1 MSKKPKV
8 GMWSGLTAVT
18 AVLTAGAIVGTTVA
32 FHYTTTVNN
41 YLDADTYK
49 IIKGDSDEDTEYFK
63 SDFTSDEER
72 ESYEAELCAQV
83 EAEGAALLKNDNNAL
98 PLASGAKVSLFGHG
112 SVDLMYGGTGSG
124 SVDTSKAPNF
134 KQALE
139 DQGIQ
144 INSTLWDLYSSDD
157 MMKNYSRITPA
168 AISDTLEANTQYA
181 VNEAPWSKLS
191 SAESS
196 FADYGDA
203 AIVVFSRSGGE
214 GADLPSG
221 ENGTNDSWI
230 KGQEGDG
237 NYLALSAEEK
247 ELLQNLKTLKDN
259 GTFKKI
265 IVLINSSNAI
275 EMEICGEDYGIDS
288 AMWIGDVGQTGI
300 NGVAQL
306 LAGEVTP
313 SGSLV
318 DSYLYDN
325 MANPAI
331 YNFYTQ
337 AYPNAADYNLLTDG
351 PDVQGMYSVYQ
362 EGIYLDYRY
371 YETRYAVMG
380 TGNAGNYNWSTTV
393 AFPFGYG
400 DSYTTFEY
408 SDFNVTESAD
418 AFNVTLKVTN
428 TGSTY
433 SGKETVQLY
442 FQSPY
447 TDYDKQNKVEK
458 AAVELCGFGKT
469 EILEP
474 GASETVTVNV
484 PRSELAAYDANGAK
498 TYILDAGDYYLTA
511 AHDSH
516 DAINNVL
523 AAKGY
528 TVENGMTADGNADM
542 AWNYNVASLDKDT
555 YSVSAVTGEAI
566 TNQFDNADP
575 SYYGMDGINY
585 LSRSDWQGT
594 WPQVVTLEAN
604 EALIADLNMTGN
616 YTADPDSDAVMP
628 TMGADNGMTLGMMIG
643 KSYDDPDWD
652 KLLDQVTFDE
662 MAKLIGQ
669 GYHNTAMV
677 QSVSKPST
685 LDDNGPQGFTQ
696 SLTGISTNHCAY
708 SDENIMAATFNTELM
723 EEVGKCIGNDV
734 MDLGASGLYGPAM
747 DTHRNAYCGR
757 NFEYYSEDGFLSG
770 KIAAAE
776 ISGIQSKGVYVYM
789 KHFALNDS
797 ETKCR
802 CISTWANEQSIREI
816 YLKPFEMSVTEGGA
830 KAVMNAF
837 ARVGAVWS
845 GADAGLM
852 TNVLR
857 NEWGFDGFVLTDFSG
872 NPMFTARGI
881 ALRTFDA
888 AYGVLAGTDSWDSSD
903 VQWTTE
909 LTTQYKDCPEVVQA
923 MRQSTHRILYVIAN
937 SCAMN
942 GFTADTKIVKVTPW
956 WQTALIV
963 LDVVLAVLTV
973 LCIVM
978 LVKRIKA
985 SKAAKAAAATEPPAD
1000 NNSTNQ

>member
-8 GMWSGLTAVT
+8 GMWFGLTAVT
-18 AVLTAGAIVGTTVA
+18 AFLTASAIGGTKAA

-144 INSTLWDLYSSDD
+144 VNSTLWDLYSSDD

-275 EMEICGEDYGIDS
+275 ELDFLNPEICGEDYGIDS

-371 YETRYAVMG
+371 YETRYEDAVMG
-380 TGNAGNYNWSTTV
+380 TGNAGDYNWSTTV

-418 AFNVTLKVTN
+418 AFDVTLKVTN

-447 TDYDKQNKVEK
+447 TDYDKANGIEK
-458 AAVELCGFGKT
+458 ASAELCGFAKT
-469 EILEP
+469 DILAP
-474 GASETVTVNV
+474 GASETVNITVDK
-484 PRSELAAYDANGAK
+484 SELRTYDANNAK
-498 TYILDAGDYYLTA
+498 TYIVDAGDYYFTA
-511 AHDSH
+511 AT
-516 DAINNVL
+516 DAHNAVNNIL

-528 TVENGMTADGNADM
+528 TVENTDGRMTADGN
-542 AWNYNVASLDKDT
+542 VALTYKWTNAALDSTT
-555 YSVSAVTGEAI
+555 YATSENGTAI
-566 TNQFDNADP
+566 TNLFDEADP
-575 SYYGMDGINY
+575 NKSSSEPGEVTW
-585 LSRSDWQGT
+585 LSRSNWVATFPTQ
-594 WPQVVTLEAN
+594 PVVLNATQTL
-604 EALIADLNMTGN
+604 ADHLAFTRYDGSK
-616 YTADPDSDAVMP
+616 ADSVEMP
-628 TMGADNGMTLGMMIG
+628 TLGADNGLALVSMIG
-643 KSYDDPDWD
+643 ADYDDPQWD
-652 KLLDQVTFDE
+652 TLLDQLTFNE
-662 MAKLIGQ
+662 MVNTITLGF
-669 GYHNTAMV
+669 HNTAAV
-677 QSVSKPST
+677 ES
-685 LDDNGPQGFTQ
+685 
-696 SLTGISTNHCAY
+696 I
-708 SDENIMAATFNTELM
+708 
-723 EEVGKCIGNDV
+723 GK
-734 MDLGASGLYGPAM
+734 
-747 DTHRNAYCGR
+747 TR
-757 NFEYYSEDGFLSG
+757 
-770 KIAAAE
+770 
-776 ISGIQSKGVYVYM
+776 
-789 KHFALNDS
+789 
-797 ETKCR
+797 TK
-802 CISTWANEQSIREI
+802 
-816 YLKPFEMSVTEGGA
+816 
-830 KAVMNAF
+830 
-837 ARVGAVWS
+837 
-845 GADAGLM
+845 D
-852 TNVLR
+852 
-857 NEWGFDGFVLTDFSG
+857 
-872 NPMFTARGI
+872 
-881 ALRTFDA
+881 
-888 AYGVLAGTDSWDSSD
+888 
-903 VQWTTE
+903 
-909 LTTQYKDCPEVVQA
+909 
-923 MRQSTHRILYVIAN
+923 
-937 SCAMN
+937 
-942 GFTADTKIVKVTPW
+942 
-956 WQTALIV
+956 
-963 LDVVLAVLTV
+963 
-973 LCIVM
+973 
-978 LVKRIKA
+978 
-985 SKAAKAAAATEPPAD
+985 
-1000 NNSTNQ
+1000 

>member
-32 FHYTTTVNN
+32 FQYTTTVNN

-49 IIKGDSDEDTEYFK
+49 IIRGDSDEDTEYFK

-144 INSTLWDLYSSDD
+144 VNSTLWDLYSSDD

-275 EMEICGEDYGIDS
+275 EMDFLNPEICGEDYGIDS

-306 LAGEVTP
+306 LAGEATP

-325 MANPAI
+325 MANPAM

-371 YETRYAVMG
+371 YETRYEDAVMG
-380 TGNAGNYNWSTTV
+380 TGNAGDYNWSTTV

-447 TDYDKQNKVEK
+447 TDYDKANGIEK
-458 AAVELCGFGKT
+458 ASAELCGFAKT
-469 EILEP
+469 DILAP
-474 GASETVTVNV
+474 GASETVNITVDK
-484 PRSELAAYDANGAK
+484 SELRTYDANNAK
-498 TYILDAGDYYLTA
+498 TYIVDAGDYYFTA
-511 AHDSH
+511 AT
-516 DAINNVL
+516 DAHNAVNNIL

-528 TVENGMTADGNADM
+528 TVENTDGRMTADGDVALTYKWTNA
-542 AWNYNVASLDKDT
+542 ALDSTT
-555 YSVSAVTGEAI
+555 YATSENGTAI
-566 TNQFDNADP
+566 TNLFDEADP
-575 SYYGMDGINY
+575 NKSSSEPGEVTW
-585 LSRSDWQGT
+585 LSRSNWVAT
-594 WPQVVTLEAN
+594 FPPQPVVLNATQTL
-604 EALIADLNMTGN
+604 ADHLAFTRYDGSK
-616 YTADPDSDAVMP
+616 ADSVEMP
-628 TMGADNGMTLGMMIG
+628 TLGADNGLALVSMIG
-643 KSYDDPDWD
+643 ADYDDPQWD
-652 KLLDQVTFDE
+652 TLLDQLTFNE
-662 MAKLIGQ
+662 MVNTITLGF
-669 GYHNTAMV
+669 HNTAAIE
-677 QSVSKPST
+677 SIGKT
-685 LDDNGPQGFTQ
+685 RTKDENGPQGLTAA
-696 SLTGISTNHCAY
+696 LTGGASAMCYT
-708 SDENIMAATFNTELM
+708 SEDVMAATFNVDLIND
-723 EEVGKCIGNDV
+723 VGRCIGEDCLA
-734 MDLGASGLYGPAM
+734 MGYSGLYGPGINM
-747 DTHRNAYCGR
+747 HRTAYSGR
-757 NFEYYSEDGFLSG
+757 NFEYYASDPFVAGT
-770 KIAAAE
+770 ICAAE
-776 ISGIQSKGVYVYM
+776 VNGIQSKGVYVYL
-789 KHFALNDS
+789 KHVALNDS
-797 ETKCR
+797 ESSR
-802 CISTWANEQSIREI
+802 RGVNTWLNEQAAREI
-816 YLKPFEMSVTEGGA
+816 YLEVADKAVTDGGAWSVMTGFNRWGATWCGAYDNLLTGFLRGELGLRGMIITDYSGSSKYMDLADGLIAGSDIWDSPDPTIHTTLAPKYENDAYIVTE
-830 KAVMNAF
+830 
-837 ARVGAVWS
+837 
-845 GADAGLM
+845 
-852 TNVLR
+852 
-857 NEWGFDGFVLTDFSG
+857 
-872 NPMFTARGI
+872 
-881 ALRTFDA
+881 
-888 AYGVLAGTDSWDSSD
+888 
-903 VQWTTE
+903 
-909 LTTQYKDCPEVVQA
+909 
-923 MRQSTHRILYVIAN
+923 MRESMHKILYTVAN
-937 SCAMN
+937 SNAMN
-942 GFTADTKIVKVTPW
+942 GWSSADRLKVITPW
-956 WQTALIV
+956 WKTALYA
-963 LDVVLAVLTV
+963 LDTVLAVLTV
-973 LCIVM
+973 LCIWR
-978 LVKRIKA
+978 LVVAIKRKKTWTA
-985 SKAAKAAAATEPPAD
+985 EQAANTANTQ
-1000 NNSTNQ
+1000 NQQ

>member
-144 INSTLWDLYSSDD
+144 VNSTLWDLYSSDD

-168 AISDTLEANTQYA
+168 AIISDTLEANTQYA

-275 EMEICGEDYGIDS
+275 EMDFLNPEICGEDYGIDS

-325 MANPAI
+325 MANPAM

-371 YETRYAVMG
+371 YETRYEDAVMG
-380 TGNAGNYNWSTTV
+380 TGNAGDYNWSTTV

-442 FQSPY
+442 FQSPPHRLR
-447 TDYDKQNKVEK
+447 QGQRHRE
-458 AAVELCGFGKT
+458 GF
-469 EILEP
+469 
-474 GASETVTVNV
+474 
-484 PRSELAAYDANGAK
+484 
-498 TYILDAGDYYLTA
+498 
-511 AHDSH
+511 
-516 DAINNVL
+516 
-523 AAKGY
+523 
-528 TVENGMTADGNADM
+528 
-542 AWNYNVASLDKDT
+542 
-555 YSVSAVTGEAI
+555 
-566 TNQFDNADP
+566 
-575 SYYGMDGINY
+575 
-585 LSRSDWQGT
+585 
-594 WPQVVTLEAN
+594 
-604 EALIADLNMTGN
+604 
-616 YTADPDSDAVMP
+616 
-628 TMGADNGMTLGMMIG
+628 
-643 KSYDDPDWD
+643 
-652 KLLDQVTFDE
+652 
-662 MAKLIGQ
+662 
-669 GYHNTAMV
+669 
-677 QSVSKPST
+677 
-685 LDDNGPQGFTQ
+685 
-696 SLTGISTNHCAY
+696 C
-708 SDENIMAATFNTELM
+708 
-723 EEVGKCIGNDV
+723 
-734 MDLGASGLYGPAM
+734 
-747 DTHRNAYCGR
+747 
-757 NFEYYSEDGFLSG
+757 
-770 KIAAAE
+770 
-776 ISGIQSKGVYVYM
+776 
-789 KHFALNDS
+789 
-797 ETKCR
+797 
-802 CISTWANEQSIREI
+802 
-816 YLKPFEMSVTEGGA
+816 
-830 KAVMNAF
+830 
-837 ARVGAVWS
+837 
-845 GADAGLM
+845 
-852 TNVLR
+852 
-857 NEWGFDGFVLTDFSG
+857 
-872 NPMFTARGI
+872 
-881 ALRTFDA
+881 
-888 AYGVLAGTDSWDSSD
+888 
-903 VQWTTE
+903 
-909 LTTQYKDCPEVVQA
+909 
-923 MRQSTHRILYVIAN
+923 
-937 SCAMN
+937 
-942 GFTADTKIVKVTPW
+942 
-956 WQTALIV
+956 
-963 LDVVLAVLTV
+963 
-973 LCIVM
+973 
-978 LVKRIKA
+978 
-985 SKAAKAAAATEPPAD
+985 
-1000 NNSTNQ
+1000 

>member
-1 MSKKPKV
+1 
-8 GMWSGLTAVT
+8 
-18 AVLTAGAIVGTTVA
+18 
-32 FHYTTTVNN
+32 
-41 YLDADTYK
+41 
-49 IIKGDSDEDTEYFK
+49 
-63 SDFTSDEER
+63 
-72 ESYEAELCAQV
+72 
-83 EAEGAALLKNDNNAL
+83 
-98 PLASGAKVSLFGHG
+98 
-112 SVDLMYGGTGSG
+112 MYGGTGSG

-144 INSTLWDLYSSDD
+144 VNSTLWDLYSSDD

-259 GTFKKI
+259 GTFKKV

-275 EMEICGEDYGIDS
+275 EMDFLNPEICGEDYGIDS

-325 MANPAI
+325 MANPAM

-371 YETRYAVMG
+371 YETRYEDAVMG
-380 TGNAGNYNWSTTV
+380 TGNAGDYNWSTTV

-447 TDYDKQNKVEK
+447 TDYDKANGIEK
-458 AAVELCGFGKT
+458 ASAELCGFAKT
-469 EILEP
+469 DILAP
-474 GASETVTVNV
+474 GTSETVNITVDK
-484 PRSELAAYDANGAK
+484 SELRTYDANNAK
-498 TYILDAGDYYLTA
+498 TYIVDAGDYYFTA
-511 AHDSH
+511 AT
-516 DAINNVL
+516 DAHNAVNNIL

-528 TVENGMTADGNADM
+528 TVENTDGRMTADGDVALTYKWTNA
-542 AWNYNVASLDKDT
+542 ALDSTT
-555 YSVSAVTGEAI
+555 YATSENGTAI
-566 TNQFDNADP
+566 TNLFDEADP
-575 SYYGMDGINY
+575 NKSSSEPGEVTW
-585 LSRSDWQGT
+585 LSRSNWVATFPTQ
-594 WPQVVTLEAN
+594 PVVLNATQTL
-604 EALIADLNMTGN
+604 ADHLAFTRYDGSK
-616 YTADPDSDAVMP
+616 ADSVEMP
-628 TMGADNGMTLGMMIG
+628 TLGADNGLALVSMIG
-643 KSYDDPDWD
+643 ADYDDPQWD
-652 KLLDQVTFDE
+652 TLLDQLTFNE
-662 MAKLIGQ
+662 MVNTITLGF
-669 GYHNTAMV
+669 HNTAAV
-677 QSVSKPST
+677 ESIGKT
-685 LDDNGPQGFTQ
+685 RTKDENGPQGLTAA
-696 SLTGISTNHCAY
+696 LTGGASAMCYT
-708 SDENIMAATFNTELM
+708 SEDVMAATFNVDL
-723 EEVGKCIGNDV
+723 INDV
-734 MDLGASGLYGPAM
+734 
-747 DTHRNAYCGR
+747 
-757 NFEYYSEDGFLSG
+757 
-770 KIAAAE
+770 AAALA
-776 ISGIQSKGVYVYM
+776 KTAWPWVTLVCM
-789 KHFALNDS
+789 APA
-797 ETKCR
+797 
-802 CISTWANEQSIREI
+802 STCTA
-816 YLKPFEMSVTEGGA
+816 P
-830 KAVMNAF
+830 
-837 ARVGAVWS
+837 
-845 GADAGLM
+845 
-852 TNVLR
+852 
-857 NEWGFDGFVLTDFSG
+857 LT
-872 NPMFTARGI
+872 
-881 ALRTFDA
+881 
-888 AYGVLAGTDSWDSSD
+888 
-903 VQWTTE
+903 
-909 LTTQYKDCPEVVQA
+909 
-923 MRQSTHRILYVIAN
+923 
-937 SCAMN
+937 
-942 GFTADTKIVKVTPW
+942 
-956 WQTALIV
+956 
-963 LDVVLAVLTV
+963 LAVTSST
-973 LCIVM
+973 M
-978 LVKRIKA
+978 LLIRSLPAPSALPKSTA
-985 SKAAKAAAATEPPAD
+985 SSLRAFTF
-1000 NNSTNQ
+1000 T